1 MQVDTALVYGRQTSE
16 QYLGRIGWQKRGLVM
31 ETKLYP
37 WPVRPSSQRLPYGQG
52 AYTEHS
58 VLIQHPCFLLG
69 LFASDSHFSTNRL
82 LLTVIDTISE

>member
-1 MQVDTALVYGRQTSE
+1 MYGKGTSE
-16 QYLGRIGWQKRGLVM
+16 EYLGKIGWQKRGLVM

-58 VLIQHPCFLLG
+58 VLIQHPCFLTG
-69 LFASDSHFSTNRL
+69 LYLPHAGRAHAYRS
-82 LLTVIDTISE
+82 SERARN